1 MESSQPAPHG
11 DQPGEPAGT
20 GRTTEL
26 VAGDFLLTINPVD
39 GSEIA
44 SCPPGRR
51 PISPRKA
58 PRGTGGDTARDPLAP
73 PLLEREEERRR
84 LYRLLA
90 RGRSVR
96 LTGPTGTGRTALLAA
111 LAQDC
116 AELAP
121 DGVIRLTGHRRTPS
135 DLQHELYAAVRH
147 TPGYRPGPTELQA
160 GLREIGAVVLVD
172 DLEFGATALDE
183 LLDATPECAFLFTTD
198 PSVTAPS
205 TTSRVEEVFLS
216 GLSRTGALE
225 LLEFAA
231 ARPLTDAETDWAADL
246 WIASE
251 GRPRRFVQA
260 AALLRARD
268 VTAASGAPTGPLP
281 DDEMLIA
288 SLAAAL
294 PDADRGILRFAVAL
308 GGELPGPEQL
318 PALTS
323 GAATGHD
330 QLAESGL
337 LTTAGGRLRLAEGVG
352 PALAAIGF
360 EEGAGA
366 RALAAAQHYTWWL
379 VDPSVDTARAAAEGD
394 VLLAVTQATQRAG
407 HSAAAAN
414 LAHSTA
420 PLLAAAGRWSVWER
434 VLRTGQEAS
443 RAAGEVDQQA
453 YFHHELGVLAICEGR
468 LDRARAELEASIAL
482 RGVLADAGGVT
493 AGRRA
498 LALVRDL
505 SGPPALTAGTAP
517 APLTAA
523 TPPLG
528 LPAAAPREDAAS
540 EASTQ
545 AIPRHADP
553 AATGE
558 LTAVL
563 PPLLPHGEPGG
574 DPADG
579 SAGHG
584 GRAGGR
590 SGRRTMVAAGAG
602 VLLIGVLGTVV
613 ALGMSSDETPA
624 APDDERTTRPVVTD
638 RDREVEEDT
647 PEPPAEP
654 GTPSA
659 ETDPETEEP
668 PPEPETD
675 PETGEPV
682 DPSTSGTPD
691 NGNATGSPEPPPP
704 TPDDP
709 ANGGAADGASPGGN
723 GDGNGGNGPGGNGGQ
738 DGGADS
744 STGETGNGETDAGGD
759 GDDTEPGDSDGDQD
773 GGVDEGG
780 DNGPGNTTAAPPP
793 PTDDPSPSPTATGS
807 A

>member
-1 MESSQPAPHG
+1 MTMESSQPAPHG

-453 YFHHELGVLAICEGR
+453 YFHHELGVLAICGGR

-624 APDDERTTRPVVTD
+624 APEDERTTRPVVTD

-709 ANGGAADGASPGGN
+709 ANGGAAGQDGSASGGN
-723 GDGNGGNGPGGNGGQ
+723 GDGP
-738 DGGADS
+738 
-744 STGETGNGETDAGGD
+744 TTGNPGD
-759 GDDTEPGDSDGDQD
+759 GDGDGDPGDGGDTDPVDPPEDPTTGGDD
-773 GGVDEGG
+773 GGEGGADEGG